1 MTVTLVVEDGSIVP
15 LANSFISL
23 VDARAMAL
31 TLGLTLP
38 VDDDEASTNLIN
50 GGRYVNSQE
59 PSLQGVRVSIDQL
72 MCEPRASATKY
83 GFDIPSDT
91 VPSEAI
97 CAQVEAAAAI
107 TAGVNPY
114 PVDDGKEVKL
124 QEVTGAVKREYF
136 ESRSTAS
143 DIEITA
149 ALNCLYP
156 ITDAALLGGSD
167 GISFNVV
174 RG

>member
-1 MTVTLVVEDGSIVP
+1 MLIVEDGSIVAG
-15 LANSFISL
+15 ANSFISL

-38 VDDDEASTNLIN
+38 VDDDEADTVLIN

-59 PSLQGVRVSIDQL
+59 PSLQGTRVSIDHT
-72 MCEPRASATKY
+72 MCEPRNDVVKY
-83 GFDIPSDT
+83 GFDVPNDT
-91 VPSEAI
+91 VPSDAI

-107 TAGVNPY
+107 TGGVNPY

-124 QEVTGAVKREYF
+124 QEVTGAVKREFF
-136 ESRSTAS
+136 ESNVSAK

-156 ITDAALLGGSD
+156 ITNEALTGTSD
-167 GISFNVV
+167 GVSFNVY